1 MSEATDTAKPAEEIE
16 EIDGQLSLAD
26 AAAAGPAD
34 ADTVESDAD
43 ADAVEAGSAADADEA
58 GPDEAD
64 EAGTQGKAAKNGL
77 VKAGTEAGTDADIDA
92 DAEIDAEAGDG
103 ADEADGE
110 ETAPAK
116 AAGKRKKAAKPA
128 QKPAR
133 ASAGPGVPGWVL
145 GVLGALVVALAVS
158 TAWLWTDTKGTLT
171 EDEINKAVR
180 TAAASA
186 QHISSWDYR
195 TIEQDIDQVLG
206 ETTGDFHQAY
216 EASAAKLLQTAPE
229 QEAVTVGLTS
239 KAGVESVKGDGSVTV
254 LVFLN
259 QQTTSKDAEAHI
271 EQHRLRLT
279 MVEKDGDWL
288 VSKLEVLG

>member
-1 MSEATDTAKPAEEIE
+1 MSEATDTARPVDDAVADAPAETIE

-26 AAAAGPAD
+26 AEPEPAEPAEAKAEDADEIDADEPAEDDDAKAEPSAKTKTKAKPETEDAEDAEDSEESGEAD
-34 ADTVESDAD
+34 AEADGDAD
-43 ADAVEAGSAADADEA
+43 ADDAVAAKAVE
-58 GPDEAD
+58 
-64 EAGTQGKAAKNGL
+64 K
-77 VKAGTEAGTDADIDA
+77 
-92 DAEIDAEAGDG
+92 
-103 ADEADGE
+103 
-110 ETAPAK
+110 
-116 AAGKRKKAAKPA
+116 KRKKAVRPT
-128 QKPAR
+128 QKPVR
-133 ASAGPGVPGWVL
+133 ASPGPGVPLWVL
-145 GVLGALVVALAVS
+145 GVLGALVVALGVS
-158 TAWLWTDTKGTLT
+158 TAWLWSSGRTALT
-171 EDEINKAVR
+171 QDEIDKAVR

-206 ETTGDFHQAY
+206 ETTGDFHKAY

-229 QEAVTVGLTS
+229 QEAVTVGMTS
-239 KAGVESVKGDGSVTV
+239 KAGVEAVKDDGSVTV

-279 MVEKDGDWL
+279 MVDRDGRWL